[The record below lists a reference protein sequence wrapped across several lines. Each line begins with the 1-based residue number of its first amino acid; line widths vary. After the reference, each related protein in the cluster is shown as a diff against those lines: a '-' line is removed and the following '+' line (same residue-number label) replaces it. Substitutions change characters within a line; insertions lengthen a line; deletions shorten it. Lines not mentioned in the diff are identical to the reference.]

1 MGFSRAGCRS
11 GQHPKTMPTRTK
23 FLKVLTNKP
32 FMAIKE
38 MEEFVADHGKTI
50 ETTYFFYTTC
60 QRCAKRYGKNYVV
73 AIAKV

>member
-1 MGFSRAGCRS
+1 
-11 GQHPKTMPTRTK
+11 MPTRTK
-23 FLKVLTNKP
+23 LLKVLTNKP

-60 QRCAKRYGKNYVV
+60 PRCAKRYGKNYVV

>member
-1 MGFSRAGCRS
+1 
-11 GQHPKTMPTRTK
+11 
-23 FLKVLTNKP
+23 
-32 FMAIKE
+32 MAIKE

-60 QRCAKRYGKNYVV
+60 PRCAKRYGKNYVV